1 MGWCIFPFSDIKK
14 TANFY
19 EEKLGF
25 RIIKYLNDEKPH
37 ICMYRDDIEIIL
49 TKKGALPNHPI
60 YEYGYDAYIYIDD
73 QKKLQ
78 SELSENN

>member
-1 MGWCIFPFSDIKK
+1 MKL
-14 TANFY
+14 TL

-49 TKKGALPNHPI
+49 TKKRGFT
-60 YEYGYDAYIYIDD
+60 
-73 QKKLQ
+73 Q
-78 SELSENN
+78 SSDL